1 MQPRLAFYWLVLA
14 MVLASCSAGA
24 SVPPSPSPSQGA
36 ADSTPVSPSPD
47 VTGKGSP
54 SIPRTVAP
62 SAAPSTVGPGAT
74 MQPSARQQQQPGNW
88 MVTLVDNL
96 RVRSEPRISDDS
108 IMYEPLLPQGTNFSI
123 VRGPVLASGY
133 SWYLVELA
141 PGLLRDGITQGWVAE
156 GDRDGTQW
164 IKNIPI
170 D

>member
-1 MQPRLAFYWLVLA
+1 
-14 MVLASCSAGA
+14 
-24 SVPPSPSPSQGA
+24 
-36 ADSTPVSPSPD
+36 
-47 VTGKGSP
+47 
-54 SIPRTVAP
+54 
-62 SAAPSTVGPGAT
+62 
-74 MQPSARQQQQPGNW
+74 